1 MSLVLLSNQM
11 HVWDKNYQ
19 GYVDFH
25 ETVVSY
31 IFLKEIYIIYK

>member
-19 GYVDFH
+19 GHVDFLGK
-25 ETVVSY
+25 VLAY
-31 IFLKEIYIIYK
+31 IFLKEIYI